1 MGYLGEVPTRKKK
14 MVGETLRTKWKNPME
29 SSNIKGREVAMNK
42 KPNGEESKKKK
53 KVRIREQRKRKRSD
67 KKGREKTR

>member
-42 KPNGEESKKKK
+42 KRNGEESKKKK
-53 KVRIREQRKRKRSD
+53 GKN
-67 KKGREKTR
+67 